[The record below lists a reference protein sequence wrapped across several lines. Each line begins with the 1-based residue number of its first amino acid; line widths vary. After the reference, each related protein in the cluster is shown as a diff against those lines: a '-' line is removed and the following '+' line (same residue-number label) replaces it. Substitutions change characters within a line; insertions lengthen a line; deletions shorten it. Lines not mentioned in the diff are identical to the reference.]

1 MSVKK
6 SILLIGP
13 FPKPITGLSLA
24 NEILYKGLV
33 EKNNKVDFIN
43 MSYHRFEEVLGKFN
57 FDKMLFFIKLNF
69 KAFKIYNY
77 DSIYITIGQSF
88 FGVLK
93 YALFFLVAR
102 IFNKSITVHLH
113 GNQLRKMYEKQSFLK
128 NKLVKSILQLSNYG
142 IVLSNSL
149 KPNLEFF
156 LKEENIFIVENF
168 VENNL
173 YLSPVEN
180 KLKDYSTL
188 KIAYISNLMTEK
200 GVFYLLDS
208 LVALNKKGFLF
219 EAKFAGNIDSSI
231 ESKVMTYFKENSN
244 IEYLGVVRSS
254 EKKELLLWSN
264 TFVFPSYLIEGLP
277 ISILE
282 AIITKNEV
290 ITTKHPALIDVF
302 KEDGLCFIKEKSTD
316 EIVYFL
322 QELNSNFNQ
331 KRIENNYNLI
341 KDCTEKNFVSNIE
354 KILNL

>member
-1 MSVKK
+1 MNNKK

-13 FPKPITGLSLA
+13 FPKPVTGLSLA
-24 NEILYKGLV
+24 NEILYKGL
-33 EKNNKVDFIN
+33 KNYNKVDCIN

-57 FDKMLFFIKLNF
+57 FDKMLFFIKLNL

-93 YALFFLVAR
+93 YAIFFLVAR
-102 IFNKSITVHLH
+102 IFNKKITVHLH
-113 GNQLRKMYEKQSFLK
+113 GNQLRKMYEKQSFFK
-128 NKLVKSILQLSNYG
+128 KKLVKGILQLSNYG
-142 IVLSNSL
+142 IVLSSSL

-156 LKEENIFIVENF
+156 LNEDNIFIVENF

-173 YLSPVEN
+173 FLSPLEN
-180 KLKDYSTL
+180 KSKDYSVL

-208 LVALNKKGFLF
+208 LVSLNKKGLLF
-219 EAKFAGNIDSSI
+219 EAKFAGNIDKSI
-231 ESKVMTYFKENSN
+231 ETKVMSYFKENNN
-244 IEYLGVVRSS
+244 IEYLGVVRGNK
-254 EKKELLLWSN
+254 KKELLIWSN

-290 ITTKHPALIDVF
+290 IATKHPALIDFF

-316 EIVYFL
+316 EIAYFL
-322 QELNSNFNQ
+322 NEMSSNFNQ
-331 KRIENNYNLI
+331 KRIEKNYNLI
-341 KDCTEKNFVSNIE
+341 KDCTEEKFVSKIE